1 MAAIIEDKE
10 TRGNRITIII
20 NKTSSRSMS
29 SHRQQKNQKS
39 SNNKLTNNNKDIMV
53 ENKKVDEI
61 IINRIEI
68 NSLIIRM
75 NNDINNPRV
84 IRWELQICLIINSDQ
99 NLRKT
104 TPNKVLYHN
113 LNHSN
118 ISAPIHSK
126 KCS

>member
-1 MAAIIEDKE
+1 MAAITIEDNE

-20 NKTSSRSMS
+20 NKTSKIMI

-75 NNDINNPRV
+75 NNDINN
-84 IRWELQICLIINSDQ
+84 
-99 NLRKT
+99 
-104 TPNKVLYHN
+104 KVLHHN
-113 LNHSN
+113 LNSN
-118 ISAPIHSK
+118 SISAPIHSR

>member
-1 MAAIIEDKE
+1 MAAIIEDRE

-20 NKTSSRSMS
+20 NKTSRSMS

-75 NNDINNPRV
+75 NNDINN
-84 IRWELQICLIINSDQ
+84 
-99 NLRKT
+99 
-104 TPNKVLYHN
+104 KVLHPN
-113 LNHSN
+113 LNNSN
-118 ISAPIHSK
+118 ISAPIHSR